1 MSGESDDLQYA
12 ISAMVQPLTF
22 ICGRHNACD
31 VPAGKKM
38 KIVGHYPFQE
48 LGTKTI
54 SPCTR
59 PPLGGAFLLVSY
71 IIVKLL
77 QTERADDKTQTNGK
91 TTVSRLGQEQK
102 FRHGKFII

>member
-1 MSGESDDLQYA
+1 MVGAMSGESDDLQYA

-59 PPLGGAFLLVSY
+59 PPLGGAFLLVILIQS
-71 IIVKLL
+71 
-77 QTERADDKTQTNGK
+77 
-91 TTVSRLGQEQK
+91 
-102 FRHGKFII
+102 